1 MGEENMITVSL
12 CRAFHGLSNWIL
24 RSFKR
29 RSGRARRKKTVP
41 EGERAPTPPPVEIT
55 PAALKRDFQQVCRVR
70 RKQHFKNCSFAQTGL
85 KPQGTS
91 ALPVVPDQL
100 AARDAEQE
108 NHGNLHAAIFFLV
121 WVTASTIKGK
131 KTNREQNKS
140 GLKTAAPTSQEKE

>member
-108 NHGNLHAAIFFLV
+108 NQPSRCNLLLSLGHSV
-121 WVTASTIKGK
+121 YDEGQ
-131 KTNREQNKS
+131 ENK
-140 GLKTAAPTSQEKE
+140 